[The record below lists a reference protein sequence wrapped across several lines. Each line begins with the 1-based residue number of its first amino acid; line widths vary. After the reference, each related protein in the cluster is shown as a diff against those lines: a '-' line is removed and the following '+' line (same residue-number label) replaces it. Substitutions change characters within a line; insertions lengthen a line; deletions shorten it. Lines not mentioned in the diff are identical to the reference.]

1 MSAHYAILGATGVD
15 RPGLL
20 DEISQFLLE
29 RGGKIED
36 IRVANLSGQFAFLAR
51 IGGSEAALAQITQEI
66 GNLAHA
72 SHIHADLHPHRGEHS
87 TSGDGFPF
95 RFSASGNDQAVAMQR
110 ISHLMRVLN
119 INIDDIKTRAAQNGH
134 FELELRL
141 LVPRETPVTMLRDYL
156 RHLCGEM
163 QVQWNLDPA

>member
-1 MSAHYAILGATGVD
+1 MHYAILSATGAD

-29 RGGKIED
+29 RQGKIED
-36 IRVANLSGQFAFLAR
+36 IRVANLGGQFAFLAR
-51 IGGSEAALAQITQEI
+51 LSGSEAALAHVKRDI
-66 GNLAHA
+66 GQLAHA
-72 SHIHADLHPHRGEHS
+72 SRIHVDLHAHRDGQH
-87 TSGDGFPF
+87 GPVDGFPF
-95 RFSASGNDQAVAMQR
+95 RFRATVTDQAVAMQR

-141 LVPRETPVTMLRDYL
+141 SVPRETPVTMLRDYL
-156 RHLCGEM
+156 QHLCGEM